1 MDPRDSTDELRDLL
15 AQGREVS
22 ADLLSRL
29 DQDADPVEIVSLL
42 ESLALVDERRQRVL
56 DELRKEASSLRR
68 REEDRSIRQFVLRAL
83 DELKVPQ
90 TPAFLEDY
98 LYATELIEVKSRG
111 MGALRRDEYRAW
123 DRRRDRP
130 RLAYVVPCLDEQ
142 GRPVPRWMGR
152 SDWPL
157 SQRIL
162 VDDAEELWKLRG
174 VAAVTDAYRRAEGPT
189 RSLFIP
195 VIERLAWEVLGPE
208 EVEPDLDDASID
220 AVDSAV
226 RSREVKVAP
235 RVTKAQERVVARLG
249 EFDEAERF
257 WGVRTREQAVAGNV
271 RTSADA

>member
-1 MDPRDSTDELRDLL
+1 MDPRDMLAELRDLL
-15 AQGREVS
+15 LQGREVS
-22 ADLLSRL
+22 NDLLWRL
-29 DQDADPVEIVSLL
+29 DHDADPVEIVGLL

-130 RLAYVVPCLDEQ
+130 RLAYVVPCLDEL

-157 SQRIL
+157 SQRIV
-162 VDDAEELWKLRG
+162 VDDAEELWRLRG
-174 VAAVTDAYRRAEGPT
+174 VAALTDAYRRAEGPT
-189 RSLFIP
+189 RSLFVP
-195 VIERLAWEVLGPE
+195 LIERHAREALGPD
-208 EVEPDLDDASID
+208 EVELDSSEGSID
-220 AVDSAV
+220 AVDSVV
-226 RSREVKVAP
+226 RSRDVKVAP
-235 RVTKAQERVVARLG
+235 RVTKAQERVGARLG
-249 EFDEAERF
+249 EFNEAERF
-257 WGVRTREQAVAGNV
+257 WGVRTREQAAVAG
-271 RTSADA
+271 A